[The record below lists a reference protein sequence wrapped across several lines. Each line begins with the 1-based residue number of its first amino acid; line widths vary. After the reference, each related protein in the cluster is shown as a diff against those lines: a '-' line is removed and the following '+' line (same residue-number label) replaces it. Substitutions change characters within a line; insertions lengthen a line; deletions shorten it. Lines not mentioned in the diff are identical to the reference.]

1 MKTLNSSR
9 DEPTIRYEIE
19 KCGHTGVV
27 FAKYPSMI
35 KLERDS
41 IEVYCKKNQLEN
53 SF

>member
-1 MKTLNSSR
+1 MNALDSSR

-41 IEVYCKKNQLEN
+41 IEVR
-53 SF
+53 